1 MFPLCMQVNLPQ
13 FQKLIMEFEKQNELM
28 DMKTEMITDAIDD
41 AMGASDDEEETDQV
55 LGQVSKL
62 FLLCFT
68 L

>member
-55 LGQVSKL
+55 LGQVS
-62 FLLCFT
+62 
-68 L
+68 